1 MLCLQRRIHACC
13 ALRGGYRHDE
23 EDTCM
28 LCLKRRIHACCALRG
43 GYMHVV
49 PYSASLRL
57 KI

>member
-1 MLCLQRRIHACC
+1 MLCLKRRIHACC
-13 ALRGGYRHDE
+13 ALRGGYMHVVPSE

-49 PYSASLRL
+49 P
-57 KI
+57 